1 MEMRR
6 KVLRHTW
13 NETQMKLVWIVDDDE
28 EMGRAVSLMLQ
39 MLDCET
45 KYFFHPRVAAQALL
59 AGGQPDLMVLD
70 INMPEVSGLD
80 MLEFLRRR
88 KEWKDLPVIMLS
100 SEAADIM
107 VDKAMELGA
116 DGHVMKPVT
125 IDELEK
131 VMSQAFYKHIIK

>member
-1 MEMRR
+1 
-6 KVLRHTW
+6 
-13 NETQMKLVWIVDDDE
+13 MKLVWIVDDDD
-28 EMGRAVSLMLQ
+28 EMGHAVSLMLKL
-39 MLDCET
+39 LDCET
-45 KYFFHPRVAAQALL
+45 KHFNGPRLAAQALL
-59 AGGQPDLMVLD
+59 AGGRPDLMVLD

-100 SEAADIM
+100 SEAADVM
-107 VDKAMELGA
+107 VDKALQMGA
-116 DGHVMKPVT
+116 DGYVMKPVT